1 MSSVAV
7 TVALVCAIVNL
18 GVGLAGAWRWY
29 RVAPSEALWPAV
41 RIGQAVAAGQGIVAG
56 VLALGGYEPRDGLF
70 WLYALLPVL
79 IGVLAEQLRLLAA
92 EQVLERRGLADAQAL
107 GQRPQREQ
115 RSVVLEIVRREMGVM
130 AAAALVVAFLSL
142 RAAMVV

>member
-1 MSSVAV
+1 V
-7 TVALVCAIVNL
+7 TVALACAAVNA
-18 GVGLAGAWRWY
+18 GVGLVGAWRWY
-29 RVAPSEALWPAV
+29 RVAPTDALWPAV
-41 RIGQAVAAGQGIVAG
+41 RAGQAAAAVQGVVAAI
-56 VLALGGYEPRDGLF
+56 LALSGYEPREGLF

-92 EQVLERRGLADAQAL
+92 EQVLERRGLEDAQAL
-107 GQRPQREQ
+107 RGRPEREQ

-142 RAAMVV
+142 RAAMVA

>member
-1 MSSVAV
+1 M
-7 TVALVCAIVNL
+7 TVALVCAILNL
-18 GVGLAGAWRWY
+18 GVGLVGAWRWY

-41 RIGQAVAAGQGIVAG
+41 RAGQAVAAGQGIVAG
-56 VLALGGYEPRDGLF
+56 VLALTGYEPRDGLF

-107 GQRPQREQ
+107 GERPQREQ